1 MELIDFEYEKEKF
14 SKNLS
19 ELDKHQWLIKL
30 NLRKAYLNTK
40 RFELEFKYFAY
51 LRNKEHFETLKYDS
65 KSDSLYIIKDNIL
78 YFNHSKFLELASELT
93 DLTDNLIIIEDY
105 LKNTEF
111 KVYDV
116 QYHIIY
122 IDNLESGYGISI
134 FFKGVPVIS
143 ADYLI
148 HNNLKLYSMH
158 IEKSVLQMH
167 MKFIDWFSKNLE
179 SFGYRKPRTLDEIN
193 LFDNLYKNDS
203 KRIDQ
208 C

>member
-19 ELDKHQWLIKL
+19 ELDKQQWQIKL
-30 NLRKAYLNTK
+30 NMRKAYINTK
-40 RFELEFKYFAY
+40 RFELELKYFAY
-51 LRNKEHFETLKYDS
+51 LRNKEHFETLKYNS

-78 YFNHSKFLELASELT
+78 YFNHSKFLELAGELS
-93 DLTDNLIIIEDY
+93 DLTENIIIMEDY

-111 KVYDV
+111 KVYTFSHHFV
-116 QYHIIY
+116 Y
-122 IDNLESGYGISI
+122 IDNLESGHGFTI
-134 FFKGVPVIS
+134 FFKGVPVLNV
-143 ADYLI
+143 DYLI
-148 HNNLKLYSMH
+148 YNKLKLYSMH
-158 IEKSVLQMH
+158 IEKSVFQMH
-167 MKFIDWFSKNLE
+167 CKFIDWFSKNLE

>member
-1 MELIDFEYEKEKF
+1 MDLIDFEYEKEKF

-19 ELDKHQWLIKL
+19 ELDKQQWLIKL
-30 NLRKAYLNTK
+30 NMRKSFLNTK
-40 RFELEFKYFAY
+40 RFELELKYFAY
-51 LRNKEHFETLKYDS
+51 LRNKEHFETLKYNS
-65 KSDSLYIIKDNIL
+65 KSDSLYIVKDNIL
-78 YFNHSKFLELASELT
+78 YFNHSKFLELAGELA
-93 DLTDNLIIIEDY
+93 DLSDNLMIMEDY
-105 LKNTEF
+105 IRNSEF

-116 QYHIIY
+116 QYRFLY

-134 FFKGVPVIS
+134 FFKGVPVVS

-148 HNNLKLYSMH
+148 YNNLKLYTMN

-167 MKFIDWFSKNLE
+167 INFVDWFSNNLE
-179 SFGYRKPRTLDEIN
+179 SFGYRKPRTLKEID
-193 LFDNLYKNDS
+193 LFDNLYKNDA